1 MRNLSSSQLRI
12 GLTAFTLLAE
22 IALLL
27 WEHFHGG
34 IVSHHILH
42 RADLPSISNAWGLLV
57 LPALVWFASTQ
68 VLPWQHAQHQQAHK
82 NMQSNPGTGFAKL
95 PRSAILGFCGALIIG
110 CALAFGFSHG
120 FKTFTEYLFQLMLLL
135 VVLLPAYRAE
145 TLLGFV
151 LGMNVVF
158 GAILPTAIGAILAA
172 ISAISHLVLW
182 PLLVRGWRW
191 CARRLA

>member
-12 GLTAFTLLAE
+12 GLTAFTLLSE

-57 LPALVWFASTQ
+57 LPALVWFASKQ
-68 VLPWQHAQHQQAHK
+68 VHK
-82 NMQSNPGTGFAKL
+82 KMQSNPGTGFTKL

>member
-12 GLTAFTLLAE
+12 GLTALTLLAE

-68 VLPWQHAQHQQAHK
+68 VLPWQHAQHQQVRK
-82 NMQSNPGTGFAKL
+82 KMQSNPGTIFTKL